1 MEVNDV
7 GTVMQNDQDQP
18 RDEPASSPQRA
29 DVSGSSAG
37 SGGDASIGTDRA
49 ATVLP
54 FGEMFNSLSAEE
66 QDDCRRWLYLQP
78 DELRGLSDGVLCLT
92 IGCPKCNVSFILRE
106 FVPGSGQKLQFR
118 TMPCQEYCGQHE

>member
-37 SGGDASIGTDRA
+37 SVCA
-49 ATVLP
+49 LP
-54 FGEMFNSLSAEE
+54 V
-66 QDDCRRWLYLQP
+66 RP
-78 DELRGLSDGVLCLT
+78 P
-92 IGCPKCNVSFILRE
+92 IVSFGHASLPCAVGHGIRHMSVILIDRDNRRE
-106 FVPGSGQKLQFR
+106 FWSESGILLGFCSDPNTLADQREWDRIQ
-118 TMPCQEYCGQHE
+118 QG